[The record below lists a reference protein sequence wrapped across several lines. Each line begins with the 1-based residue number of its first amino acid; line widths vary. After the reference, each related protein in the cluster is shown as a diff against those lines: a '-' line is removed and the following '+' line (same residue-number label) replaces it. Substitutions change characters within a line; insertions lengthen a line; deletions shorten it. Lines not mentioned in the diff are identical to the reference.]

1 MQSVEEILNL
11 INSKLAD
18 FNDDEA
24 IQAFNQLKDFIADNN
39 STAEEISD
47 AYLLQGL
54 LVAFNPFLTGCE
66 NDYSGMVYFHKAIQ
80 FNPDNISALLN
91 IINCYLPIAPITPFI
106 KQNPEIFI
114 QAYDKL
120 NDELFEQLDES
131 NKRLLKQYAEYYN
144 YLKSKGA

>member
-1 MQSVEEILNL
+1 MRFTHHFWRDIASGASYASYTSKTLTIGFGI

-66 NDYSGMVYFHKAIQ
+66 NDYSGMVYFHKAI
-80 FNPDNISALLN
+80 
-91 IINCYLPIAPITPFI
+91 
-106 KQNPEIFI
+106 
-114 QAYDKL
+114 
-120 NDELFEQLDES
+120 
-131 NKRLLKQYAEYYN
+131 
-144 YLKSKGA
+144 

>member
-1 MQSVEEILNL
+1 MCTFFKENYMQSVEEILNL

-66 NDYSGMVYFHKAIQ
+66 NDYSGMVYFHKAI
-80 FNPDNISALLN
+80 
-91 IINCYLPIAPITPFI
+91 
-106 KQNPEIFI
+106 
-114 QAYDKL
+114 
-120 NDELFEQLDES
+120 
-131 NKRLLKQYAEYYN
+131 
-144 YLKSKGA
+144 

>member
-47 AYLLQGL
+47 AYLLL
-54 LVAFNPFLTGCE
+54 
-66 NDYSGMVYFHKAIQ
+66 KAI
-80 FNPDNISALLN
+80 FFS
-91 IINCYLPIAPITPFI
+91 
-106 KQNPEIFI
+106 
-114 QAYDKL
+114 
-120 NDELFEQLDES
+120 
-131 NKRLLKQYAEYYN
+131 
-144 YLKSKGA
+144 